1 MAENQGVSKEKHL
14 VGKNIEEKDCPLNGT
29 THHLSSVTIVEEG
42 TSVQEFIQEKVN
54 SGFGEGDH
62 DAFYVADLGDVVDK
76 YYRFQKELPGV
87 KPFYAVKCNNSK
99 EVIQTLSTLG
109 AGFDCASKA
118 EIDLVL
124 SLGVPPDDIVY
135 ANTCKQPCYI
145 RHAAKH
151 GILKMTF
158 DCESELLKVAENHPA
173 AEMLIRIVANDSE
186 ANSSLSKKFGVQLPK
201 CEDLLKLAKFLNL
214 AVIGVSFHIG
224 TKSRQP
230 KSFYQAIADSR
241 YVFDLGKK
249 VGHDMRIL
257 DIGGGFPGDDDFQPG
272 FEEFFAVVSKALGQ
286 YFPRKEEV
294 EIISEPGRYFVGSA
308 LTAALNIIGKKE
320 ECVTDT
326 DGKEIR
332 KLSYYMNDG
341 VLGTFWVHELGG
353 LKMKPLKDHHHSQQQ
368 FPSKLWGPCCT
379 DYDLI
384 IEEVNLPELEMGE
397 WIIFPNKG
405 AYSISNATTFNGFQI
420 PAVYYTMSEDKLKK
434 IQKVQILAT
443 Q

>member
-1 MAENQGVSKEKHL
+1 MAENQGVSKGKHL
-14 VGKNIEEKDCPLNGT
+14 VGKNIEEQDCPLNGT
-29 THHLSSVTIVEEG
+29 TDHLINVTIVEVG

-54 SGFGEGDH
+54 SGFGEVNTSLDRRHTRRSSDDSGVISDQKKGDH

-109 AGFDCASKA
+109 AGFDCASKIVYAAQKSLSSAAKLLCANRYVLPTSCTLYGA

-173 AEMLIRIVANDSE
+173 AELLIRIVANDSE
-186 ANSSLSKKFGVQLPK
+186 AKSSLSKKFGVQLHK
-201 CEDLLKLAKFLNL
+201 CDDLLKLAKFLNL

-272 FEEFFAVVSKALGQ
+272 FEEFFAVVSEALGQ

-320 ECVTDT
+320 ECVT
-326 DGKEIR
+326 
-332 KLSYYMNDG
+332 
-341 VLGTFWVHELGG
+341 
-353 LKMKPLKDHHHSQQQ
+353 
-368 FPSKLWGPCCT
+368 
-379 DYDLI
+379 
-384 IEEVNLPELEMGE
+384 
-397 WIIFPNKG
+397 
-405 AYSISNATTFNGFQI
+405 
-420 PAVYYTMSEDKLKK
+420 
-434 IQKVQILAT
+434 
-443 Q
+443 